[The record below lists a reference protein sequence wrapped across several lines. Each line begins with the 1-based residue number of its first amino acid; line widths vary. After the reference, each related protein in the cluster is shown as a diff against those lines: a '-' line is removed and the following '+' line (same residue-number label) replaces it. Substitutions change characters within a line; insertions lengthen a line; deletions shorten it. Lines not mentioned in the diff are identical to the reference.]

1 MHLNMSYSDVRSMPI
16 RYRKWFLKRLK
27 RHFDKQSAMYDQKDT
42 SKQNESNYDGFNK
55 FSEMLDK
62 KFS

>member
-1 MHLNMSYSDVRSMPI
+1 MHLNMSYSDVRSMPV
-16 RYRKWFLKRLK
+16 RYRKWFLERLK
-27 RHFDKQSAMYDQKDT
+27 KYFDKQSAMYERKDA
-42 SKQNESNYDGFNK
+42 SKQNESNYEGLNK